1 MVVPDHVFSKI
12 TLEIKKILNKLLHDL
27 REIYY
32 ILILVIP
39 KLDPSL
45 ESFENNSSY
54 NSSYLRITR
63 DSNPTLAFKNC

>member
-45 ESFENNSSY
+45 ELFKNNSRLGS
-54 NSSYLRITR
+54 NSSIQKLL
-63 DSNPTLAFKNC
+63 DNLM

>member
-45 ESFENNSSY
+45 ELFKN

-63 DSNPTLAFKNC
+63 DSDPTK